1 MTAENK
7 KIVYFSLGA
16 VVIGAVY
23 FFVKSYFKD
32 SKEIVVGNTKVS
44 LGKPKEEP
52 AVVAPTKSSFN
63 PKGENFGVFED
74 IKYEPT
80 PVTQLWSLK

>member
-7 KIVYFSLGA
+7 KIVYYSLGA
-16 VVIGAVY
+16 ILVGGIY
-23 FFVKSYFKD
+23 FFVRSYFQD
-32 SKEIVVGNTKVS
+32 SKQIVVGNTVVS
-44 LGKPKEEP
+44 LGSSKEQPE
-52 AVVAPTKSSFN
+52 VEPTKSSFN
-63 PKGENFGVFED
+63 PKGENFGVFEE